1 MAESREIELKVLSS
15 NVKMPF
21 VLRENTLAI
30 YSPKNYIIPKADP
43 VTIDTEIAV
52 NLPEHSTLF
61 VTTKFKGQEIKV
73 VRGPVQKKRLRLT
86 LLNTSYFHT
95 HIVDKNSIV
104 GYVLSPNSKLIIRK
118 HAKKKK
124 IKLPKGYVP
133 KTWNWKKYCQQT

>member
-1 MAESREIELKVLSS
+1 
-15 NVKMPF
+15 MPF
-21 VLRENTLAI
+21 LLRENTLAI
-30 YSPKNYIIPKADP
+30 YSPKNYIILKADP

-133 KTWNWKKYCQQT
+133 RTWNWKKYWQQT

>member
-1 MAESREIELKVLSS
+1 M
-15 NVKMPF
+15 
-21 VLRENTLAI
+21 
-30 YSPKNYIIPKADP
+30 
-43 VTIDTEIAV
+43 TIDTEIAV

-133 KTWNWKKYCQQT
+133 RTWNWKKYWQQT

>member
-1 MAESREIELKVLSS
+1 
-15 NVKMPF
+15 MPF

-52 NLPEHSTLF
+52 NLPERSTLF

-133 KTWNWKKYCQQT
+133 RTWNWKKYWQQT

>member
-1 MAESREIELKVLSS
+1 
-15 NVKMPF
+15 MPF

-124 IKLPKGYVP
+124 IKLPKGCVP
-133 KTWNWKKYCQQT
+133 RTWNWKKYWQQT

>member
-1 MAESREIELKVLSS
+1 
-15 NVKMPF
+15 MPF

-61 VTTKFKGQEIKV
+61 VTTKFKGQKIKV

-95 HIVDKNSIV
+95 SYRRQKQYRGVRAQ
-104 GYVLSPNSKLIIRK
+104 SKLQTDNSQTCQKEKNQATEGLRTENVELE
-118 HAKKKK
+118 K
-124 IKLPKGYVP
+124 ILAADVDR
-133 KTWNWKKYCQQT
+133 QADR